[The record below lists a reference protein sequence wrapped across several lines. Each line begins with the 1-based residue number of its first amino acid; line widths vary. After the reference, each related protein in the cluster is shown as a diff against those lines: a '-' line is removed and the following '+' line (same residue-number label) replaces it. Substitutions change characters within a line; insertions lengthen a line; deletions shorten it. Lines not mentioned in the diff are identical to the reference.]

1 MKQLLTKKQTI
12 MKKMMILLV
21 MLISF
26 NISYSQINKPKVLEI
41 PKQTVEK
48 ITDVVN
54 QAILLDS
61 LAKMDSVF
69 QKQKQVTDSLR
80 AVIIAKKPTPEST
93 PIDWF
98 NWIIGLIVFIVLFI
112 ASRLRILAKLQN
124 PLIRRFTSE
133 TSKFL
138 QRVQYYCFGINV
150 VAVSI
155 LYIGLIPDEWLNI
168 INTVAVASLTL
179 ATGILFTTK
188 DRELQK

>member
-1 MKQLLTKKQTI
+1 
-12 MKKMMILLV
+12 

-69 QKQKQVTDSLR
+69 QKQKQVEDSLR